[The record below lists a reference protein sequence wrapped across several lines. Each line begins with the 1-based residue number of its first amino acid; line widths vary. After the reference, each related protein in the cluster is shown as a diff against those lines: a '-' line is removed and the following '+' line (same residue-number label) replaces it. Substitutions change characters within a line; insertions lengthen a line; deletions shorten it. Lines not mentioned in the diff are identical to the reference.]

1 MENYDV
7 YQDLAKRTDG
17 DIYLGVVGPVR
28 TGKSTFVKR
37 FAELFVL
44 PNVAGKNKQRIAA
57 DELPQSGA
65 GKTVT
70 TTEPKFI
77 PGEAVR
83 VTLKG
88 KTTAKMRL
96 IDCVGFMV
104 DGALGAEEN
113 GEKRMVT
120 TPWNKDPIPFEDAAG
135 IGTEKVITE
144 HSTIGLAITCDG
156 SIADIPR
163 DNYVKAEEHT
173 IERLKSIGKPFAIV
187 LNSKEPNGKNC
198 RALRASLEEK
208 YGVGVVAMDVLNA
221 DETEY
226 AAALEKVLTEF
237 PLNEIDV
244 SVPDWL
250 NALPPDNAVVKS
262 IIDTLRSA
270 SQGASKM
277 KDENLVV
284 AALAGLDRVVP
295 ESEKT
300 DAGEGTAEINL
311 ALDKSLFYEAIS
323 ETCGEKIDGDCR
335 LMGFVAELT
344 DAKREYD
351 KLKNALAEAE
361 ANGYGIVLPGERE
374 VKIDKP
380 RLEKRGR
387 GYCVKI
393 DAETESLH
401 VVKIGVKADVTPI
414 SGSKK
419 QCEEFMKFIEEES
432 ANGAPADA
440 NVFGRPLGQLVAD
453 EVNLKTGAMPE
464 ETRIKLRKSVGKMVN
479 DGKYRV
485 FCIVY

>member
-1 MENYDV
+1 
-7 YQDLAKRTDG
+7 
-17 DIYLGVVGPVR
+17 
-28 TGKSTFVKR
+28 
-37 FAELFVL
+37 
-44 PNVAGKNKQRIAA
+44 
-57 DELPQSGA
+57 
-65 GKTVT
+65 
-70 TTEPKFI
+70 
-77 PGEAVR
+77 
-83 VTLKG
+83 
-88 KTTAKMRL
+88 
-96 IDCVGFMV
+96 
-104 DGALGAEEN
+104 
-113 GEKRMVT
+113 
-120 TPWNKDPIPFEDAAG
+120 
-135 IGTEKVITE
+135 
-144 HSTIGLAITCDG
+144 
-156 SIADIPR
+156 
-163 DNYVKAEEHT
+163 
-173 IERLKSIGKPFAIV
+173 
-187 LNSKEPNGKNC
+187 
-198 RALRASLEEK
+198 
-208 YGVGVVAMDVLNA
+208 
-221 DETEY
+221 
-226 AAALEKVLTEF
+226 
-237 PLNEIDV
+237 
-244 SVPDWL
+244 
-250 NALPPDNAVVKS
+250 
-262 IIDTLRSA
+262 
-270 SQGASKM
+270 M

-323 ETCGEKIDGDCR
+323 ETCGEKIDGDCG
-335 LMGFVAELT
+335 LMSFVAELT
-344 DAKREYD
+344 NAKREYD